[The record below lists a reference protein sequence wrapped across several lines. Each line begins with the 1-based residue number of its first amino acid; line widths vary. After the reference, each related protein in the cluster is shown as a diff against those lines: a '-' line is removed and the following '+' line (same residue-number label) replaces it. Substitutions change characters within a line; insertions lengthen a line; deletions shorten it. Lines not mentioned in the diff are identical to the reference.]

1 MKYFHTFGCP
11 VYALKNDLQNNDG
24 ATSIFFTRAR
34 LGKNLGLSPRHA
46 RNVSLVLSLD
56 TGLVSPQF
64 HVKHDEF
71 FETVKPNAGND
82 HIVSRWQYLSAIKSP
97 GRVKRAQI
105 NNNISSNPNTTDDP
119 PNNKDLEQSNIPQSE
134 IIHNTTED
142 DKSNDPIEPSEPR
155 QLLQ

>member
-1 MKYFHTFGCP
+1 MLVF
-11 VYALKNDLQNNDG
+11 N
-24 ATSIFFTRAR
+24 
-34 LGKNLGLSPRHA
+34 
-46 RNVSLVLSLD
+46 LVLNLD

-82 HIVSRWQYLSAIKSP
+82 HVVSRWQYLSAIKSP

-142 DKSNDPIEPSEPR
+142 DKSNDPIKPSEPNVGSYYNDDGHR
-155 QLLQ
+155 RSSRL